1 MKVVRT
7 AAELRR
13 TLGTGRPDAFVPTLG
28 ALHDGHRSLLRAA
41 RASGQLVVGS
51 IFVNPLQF
59 GPYEDFAAYP
69 RREEDDLDVFRAEG
83 VDVAF
88 VPTREEMYSSNHSTA
103 VQVGRIGEVLEGAH
117 RPGHF
122 EGVATVCAK
131 LFNLVDPR
139 RAFFGQKDA
148 QQVAV
153 IKRMVVDLDFGV
165 EIVVCPTVRDGDGLA
180 LSSRNVHLSREQ
192 RGDAVALY
200 RSLVAGRSV
209 LAAGGGPDEAES
221 MMGSR
226 LAGSPGVE
234 ADYAVALDPDTFAA
248 PSPGGP
254 VLLAVAAHVGPARL
268 IDNILWIPDPPEV
281 GPGRGK
287 K

>member
-1 MKVVRT
+1 
-7 AAELRR
+7 L
-13 TLGTGRPDAFVPTLG
+13 
-28 ALHDGHRSLLRAA
+28 
-41 RASGQLVVGS
+41 
-51 IFVNPLQF
+51 
-59 GPYEDFAAYP
+59 
-69 RREEDDLDVFRAEG
+69 
-83 VDVAF
+83 
-88 VPTREEMYSSNHSTA
+88 YSSNHSTA
-103 VQVGRIGEVLEGAH
+103 VKVGRIGEVLEGAH

-148 QQVAV
+148 QQIAV

-180 LSSRNVHLSREQ
+180 LSSRNVYLSREQ
-192 RGDAVALY
+192 RRDAVALY

-221 MMGSR
+221 RMGSR

-268 IDNILWIPDPPEV
+268 IDNILWIPEPPEV

-287 K
+287 